1 MDLTTEAPTTDDGLA
16 DTAKRQSEQPPLPV
30 MDNPNALLTVNEF
43 CAWARVTTR
52 TWRSWCASGDAPRRI
67 KIGSGIRVR
76 VADALAWADARV
88 VRD

>member
-1 MDLTTEAPTTDDGLA
+1 MTDLTTEAPA
-16 DTAKRQSEQPPLPV
+16 AEEAKRQAEQPPMPV
-30 MDNPNALLTVNEF
+30 MDNPNALLTVAEF

-52 TWRSWCASGDAPRRI
+52 TWRAWCATGEAPRRI

-76 VADALAWADARV
+76 VSDALAWADARV